1 MKLLKKLQHFQEI
14 FFIDIFRRG
23 THLYMSLFPSV
34 RRAAYLR
41 NRTSSDH
48 SFWHKYVKWWYLQPF
63 FSFFQNFDSLIVK
76 GLKGQK
82 MAQNEKQQL
91 HLSCIISQEQ
101 IAYGYDFWYTCV
113 KWWYFQLFFSFFF
126 ILIFWAVQ
134 GVKGQKMV
142 QNEK

>member
-1 MKLLKKLQHFQEI
+1 ML
-14 FFIDIFRRG
+14 FRWG
-23 THLYMSLFPSV
+23 TNLYTSLFPSVRLSV

-48 SFWHKYVKWWYLQPF
+48 SFWHTYVKWWYLQPF

-113 KWWYFQLFFSFFF
+113 NWWYFQLFFSFFF
-126 ILIFWAVQ
+126 ILIFRAVQ